1 MATLLPFRE
10 AEIFVAPNELDIG
23 KSSFD
28 HFRGGIR
35 RGIVNHD
42 DFHATAWRRFCQA
55 LQAQFQIVLGIP
67 RDDHN

>member
-1 MATLLPFRE
+1 MSLT
-10 AEIFVAPNELDIG
+10 VG

-35 RGIVNHD
+35 RGIVNHNNI
-42 DFHATAWRRFCQA
+42 HAAAWRRFCQA

-67 RDDHN
+67 ANDNDGEIQSWG